1 MIAAMC
7 VAEAAGMLS
16 FATFPALLPT
26 FMDEWS
32 LSATE
37 AGWLSGLF
45 FAGYMV
51 AVPLLSGLTDRYDAR
66 RIFLASAVLSGAA
79 TLAFAFLA
87 TDFWSA
93 VPLRLIAGAGMAG
106 TYMPGLRALTDRI
119 PVESHPRAVSFYT
132 ASFSVGAS
140 GSYLF
145 AGLINEWL
153 NWQWAFA
160 LSAIG
165 PGVYFLAVMALM
177 RPKPLARHTI
187 VSWAALFDF
196 RPVLRNREA
205 MAYILA
211 YSAHNW
217 ELFGYRSW
225 IVAFLAFSV
234 SLQPD
239 PGVAIISA
247 TAIAAALNLL
257 GLPSSVIGNEIA
269 TRFGRRKVVATI
281 MALSAVV
288 GIAVGLSPGL
298 PYIVVVALL
307 ALYGV
312 TITGESASVTTG
324 TVLAAPPERKGAAMA
339 MHSLLGFAFA
349 FLGSLA
355 PGVALDLFGGT
366 SSEFAWSL
374 AFIVMALGAATGP
387 VILFVLA
394 KGQYRR
400 APIETR

>member
-1 MIAAMC
+1 MC
-7 VAEAAGMLS
+7 VAEVVGMLS

-26 FMDEWS
+26 FLHDWS
-32 LSATE
+32 LTATA

-45 FAGYMV
+45 FAGYML
-51 AVPLLSGLTDRYDAR
+51 AVPLLAGLTDRYDAR
-66 RIFLASAVLSGAA
+66 RIFLASALLTVAA

-87 TDFWSA
+87 TDFWTA
-93 VPLRLIAGAGMAG
+93 VPLRVIAGAGLAG

-119 PVESHPRAVSFYT
+119 QVASQPRAVSFYT

-145 AGLINEWL
+145 AGLVNEWL
-153 NWQWAFA
+153 DWHWAVA

-165 PGVYFLAVMALM
+165 PGLYFLAVLILL
-177 RPKPLARHTI
+177 RPKPLTGDAITP
-187 VSWAALFDF
+187 WAALFDF

-211 YSAHNW
+211 YAAHNW

-225 IVAFLAFSV
+225 IVAFLTFSL

-239 PGVAIISA
+239 PDVGIISV

-269 TRFGRRKVVATI
+269 TRFGRRRVVTTI
-281 MALSAVV
+281 MALSAVIGV
-288 GIAVGLSPGL
+288 LVGLSPSL
-298 PYIVVVALL
+298 PYMAVVALL
-307 ALYGV
+307 ALYAV
-312 TITGESASVTTG
+312 TITGESSSVTTG
-324 TVLAAPPERKGAAMA
+324 TVLAAPTEHKGAAMA
-339 MHSLLGFAFA
+339 MHSFLGFAFA

-355 PGVALDLFGGT
+355 PGIALDRFGGT
-366 SSEFAWSL
+366 SSAFAWGL
-374 AFIVMALGAATGP
+374 AFIVMALGVAMGP
-387 VILFVLA
+387 VALFALA
-394 KGQYRR
+394 KGRSR
-400 APIETR
+400 

>member
-1 MIAAMC
+1 MLIAAMC
-7 VAEAAGMLS
+7 VAEVVGMLS

-26 FMDEWS
+26 FLHDWS
-32 LSATE
+32 LTATA

-45 FAGYMV
+45 FAGYML
-51 AVPLLSGLTDRYDAR
+51 AVPLLAGLTDRYDAR
-66 RIFLASAVLSGAA
+66 RIFLASALLTVAA

-87 TDFWSA
+87 TDFWTA
-93 VPLRLIAGAGMAG
+93 VPLRVIAGAGLAG

-119 PVESHPRAVSFYT
+119 QVASQPRAVSFYT

-145 AGLINEWL
+145 AGLVNEWL
-153 NWQWAFA
+153 DWHWAVA

-165 PGVYFLAVMALM
+165 PGLYFLAVLILL
-177 RPKPLARHTI
+177 RPKPLTGNAITP
-187 VSWAALFDF
+187 WAALFDF

-211 YSAHNW
+211 YAAHNW

-225 IVAFLAFSV
+225 IVAFLAFSL

-239 PGVAIISA
+239 PDVGIISV

-269 TRFGRRKVVATI
+269 TRFGRRRVVTAI
-281 MALSAVV
+281 MGLSAVIGV
-288 GIAVGLSPGL
+288 LVGLSPSL
-298 PYIVVVALL
+298 PYVAVVALL
-307 ALYGV
+307 ALYTV
-312 TITGESASVTTG
+312 TITGESSSVTTG
-324 TVLAAPPERKGAAMA
+324 TVLAAPTERKGAAMA
-339 MHSLLGFAFA
+339 MHSFLGFAFA

-355 PGVALDLFGGT
+355 PGIALDQFGGT
-366 SSEFAWSL
+366 SSAFAWGL
-374 AFIVMALGAATGP
+374 AFIVMALGVAMGP
-387 VILFVLA
+387 IALFALV
-394 KGQYRR
+394 KRR
-400 APIETR
+400 LR